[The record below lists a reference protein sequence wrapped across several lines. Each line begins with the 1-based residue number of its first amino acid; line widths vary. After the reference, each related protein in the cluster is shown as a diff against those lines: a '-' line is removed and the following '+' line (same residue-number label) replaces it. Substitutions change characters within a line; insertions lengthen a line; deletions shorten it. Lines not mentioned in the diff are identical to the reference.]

1 MVKAV
6 FLDRDGVINDLVM
19 HDGRFTAPW
28 NLNEFNII
36 GNPKKSIDIL
46 KKLDY
51 KIFIITNQPDVLDNK
66 LKIEDL
72 KQINNILKNDL
83 DIDNIF
89 CIMKRD
95 SIYYK
100 PNNNLIEILID
111 MYSINRDESYFIGD
125 SWKDIFCGY
134 ASRLKTI
141 YIGTKFDPPI
151 NIDNIE
157 PTYITKNLKEA
168 CIYIKGEQK

>member
-1 MVKAV
+1 MVKSV

-95 SIYYK
+95 SIY
-100 PNNNLIEILID
+100 
-111 MYSINRDESYFIGD
+111 
-125 SWKDIFCGY
+125 
-134 ASRLKTI
+134 
-141 YIGTKFDPPI
+141 
-151 NIDNIE
+151 
-157 PTYITKNLKEA
+157 
-168 CIYIKGEQK
+168 